1 MPTLNQQLKQAIIA
15 QVQKYNDELKQYFKE
30 HITAQ
35 GLGGIVAA
43 NNTLLHCNIHQAID
57 ELVPAEDTH

>member
-1 MPTLNQQLKQAIIA
+1 MTTLNQQLKQAIIA

-35 GLGGIVAA
+35 GLSGIVAA
-43 NNTLLHCNIHQAID
+43 NNTLLQCNIHQAID
-57 ELVPAEDTH
+57 ELVPAED